1 VAALR
6 AAVQP
11 LGQSTAR
18 GLECLDLVYL
28 HSTWIEFRTWSHS
41 LAPPCLYI
49 FSYLLRLSL
58 HLSPYLFLFFHLLIP
73 FSSLLQSLFSPI
85 NLVPLQALS
94 LLEIRGVN
102 K

>member
-1 VAALR
+1 MGSRVGRKQVGRWGRCGAPRRSPLSSPRRGSGGKRGRPPVAALR

-49 FSYLLRLSL
+49 FSYLLRL
-58 HLSPYLFLFFHLLIP
+58 FF
-73 FSSLLQSLFSPI
+73 
-85 NLVPLQALS
+85 
-94 LLEIRGVN
+94 
-102 K
+102 